1 MPDFVGFSVAK
12 YRGVN
17 FTGNWNVE
25 DLNKDGYLGD
35 PTVAT
40 KETGEKILEYRVGL
54 MVEFL
59 KQLSKLPPRT

>member
-1 MPDFVGFSVAK
+1 VGFSVAK

-25 DLNKDGYLGD
+25 DLNELGYLGD

-40 KETGEKILEYRVGL
+40 KETGEKILEYYVANL
-54 MVEFL
+54 TEFL
-59 KQLSKLPPRT
+59 KQLSKLELTKKK